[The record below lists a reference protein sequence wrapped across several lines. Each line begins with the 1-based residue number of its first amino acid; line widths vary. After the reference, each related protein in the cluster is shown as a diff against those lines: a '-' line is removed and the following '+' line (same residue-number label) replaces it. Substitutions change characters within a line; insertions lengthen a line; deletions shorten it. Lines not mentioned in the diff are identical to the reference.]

1 MTKGRSTIRS
11 EELLDSAVQDDKL
24 DDATKLL
31 AEGGANPNFKG
42 SSGITMLNWAIYNQ
56 NLPMVKL
63 LIDKGASVNAR
74 NAADRGTRNDESKFA
89 PLQTV
94 FTEKYNS
101 GRKLNH
107 QIAKNIL
114 DVLVSAGA
122 LEAFVFEKDEKAGE
136 TEFKRAFSKGL
147 HWMHATPAEI
157 KAWIKKAKEQVKRGG
172 GRRRRR
178 NTKKITRRRRRQHK
192 TRHRRF

>member
-1 MTKGRSTIRS
+1 MTKGRS
-11 EELLDSAVQDDKL
+11 EDLLDSAVQDDKL

-31 AEGGANPNFKG
+31 AEGANPNFKG

-56 NLPMVKL
+56 NLEMVKL
-63 LIDKGASVNAR
+63 LIDKGASVDAR
-74 NAADRGTRNDESKFA
+74 NAKDRGTRNDESKFA

-157 KAWIKKAKEQVKRGG
+157 KGWIKKAKEQAKRGG
-172 GRRRRR
+172 GGGSRMRITLKQRRLRSKKQMTLRRYR
-178 NTKKITRRRRRQHK
+178 GQS
-192 TRHRRF
+192 

>member
-1 MTKGRSTIRS
+1 MTKGRSDD
-11 EELLDSAVQDDKL
+11 LLDTAVQDDKIG
-24 DDATKLL
+24 DATKLL
-31 AEGGANPNFKG
+31 AEGANPNFKG

-56 NLPMVKL
+56 NLEMVKL

-74 NAADRGTRNDESKFA
+74 NAKDRGTSDDESKFS

-94 FTEKYNS
+94 FTAKKYGS

-136 TEFKRAFSKGL
+136 KEFKRAFSKGL

-157 KAWIKKAKEQVKRGG
+157 KGWIKKAKGQAKRGG
-172 GRRRRR
+172 GGRVRMRITLKQCRLPSKKQMTLRQRR
-178 NTKKITRRRRRQHK
+178 
-192 TRHRRF
+192 